1 MERETTIAVTGN
13 NRAFHIK
20 CVAKHVDCIVGS
32 NAKSIYSVTFA
43 ATVPALLPNQISLR
57 VFPKRQLFT
66 KDNTPPMPLS
76 DAHLGGLFFLGH
88 E

>member
-1 MERETTIAVTGN
+1 MKY
-13 NRAFHIK
+13 FF
-20 CVAKHVDCIVGS
+20 
-32 NAKSIYSVTFA
+32 TFA
-43 ATVPALLPNQISLR
+43 PIVPATLPISTASQGGS
-57 VFPKRQLFT
+57 FETEHTSF

>member
-13 NRAFHIK
+13 DRAFNIK
-20 CVAKHVDCIVGS
+20 CVAKHVECIVGS
-32 NAKSIYSVTFA
+32 NVESIYSVIFA
-43 ATVPALLPNQISLR
+43 ATVPALLPVRSAYRSFLKESI
-57 VFPKRQLFT
+57 FT